1 MSMWK
6 YIFYPLMLLL
16 LWHNNNLLADETDQ
30 ENEADQALYVNL
42 LDTNCE
48 FIARILKT
56 ITDITGSGINLEEI
70 YPTNS
75 FADKSYKL
83 TRESTSKDNT
93 NIKEEYILRLFYN
106 TNFYEDGYEINIEE
120 TPIYSGKVISY
131 LYTKITNRA
140 LPHLDTEG
148 MIPFIKK
155 KCLLL
160 SDNHFEIIYDT
171 KEKKLS
177 VINQLCDVV
186 GYIANQL
193 SLYTSIKHPMI
204 LKTFTQNN
212 ITLFELPD
220 NTLVNT
226 IGKDN
231 KHDINKLLTY
241 MYEITGVMEYL
252 HQKNIILGEI
262 NLVNLFTL
270 KDEIVLAGFESLVAS
285 NIKANKHSSVIICDD
300 RVQAPEFIDYKNNG
314 YNTLLIIKATKA
326 TDVYSLGMLFSQMLH
341 LFANDQFDD
350 TELTNAI
357 TVEYRAEDQ
366 LFKLMDFNHS
376 CKLTF
381 ESIYNPSFFS
391 SIKEVFKLPLLL
403 FCPWYWYWYL
413 ANPIVQ
419 NTGRLK
425 KLINII
431 NACHSK
437 APEKRPTVTEVRLEL
452 CKILIE

>member
-1 MSMWK
+1 
-6 YIFYPLMLLL
+6 MLLL
-16 LWHNNNLLADETDQ
+16 LWHSNNLLADETDQ

-140 LPHLDTEG
+140 QPHLDKKG

-155 KCLLL
+155 NCLLL
-160 SDNHFEIIYDT
+160 SKKHFEIRYDT
-171 KEKKLS
+171 KQKKIL
-177 VINQLCDVV
+177 VINDLCDMV
-186 GYIANQL
+186 GCIANQL
-193 SLYTSIKHPMI
+193 SIYTSIKHPMI

-270 KDEIVLAGFESLVAS
+270 KDEIVLAGFEGLCTS
-285 NIKANKHSSVIICDD
+285 NIKVNTYSKRLVCND
-300 RVQAPEFIDYKNNG
+300 RAQAPECIDYKKHG

-341 LFANDQFDD
+341 LFAKDQFDY

-357 TVEYRAEDQ
+357 DSTARTRDQ
-366 LFKLMDFNHS
+366 MFKLMDFNHS

-381 ESIYNPSFFS
+381 ESIYNPPFFRFA
-391 SIKEVFKLPLLL
+391 KEAFGFPFLWL
-403 FCPWYWYWYL
+403 CPWSWSCS
-413 ANPIVQ
+413 NPIVQ
-419 NTGRLK
+419 STGRLK
-425 KLINII
+425 KLIDII

-437 APEKRPTVTEVRLEL
+437 APEKRPTVTEVRLKL